1 MSSNRGRLW
10 RAVATV
16 LGGVLVVSAVPS
28 FTSVAEAAAPPVT
41 ESDQALKDAKKSG
54 KPVEVMGERTD
65 SSTTFANP
73 DGKSFRLDT
82 SAVPVRVKAKDGS
95 GWVAPDATLEVR
107 ADGTVGP
114 KAAVAG
120 VSFSGG
126 GDQSKLV
133 TIERDG
139 RSMTLGWQGGALPK
153 PVLDGNSAV
162 YPEVLPGVDL
172 RMTATL
178 KGYREVLVV
187 KTPEAAKNPKLQR
200 VEFDLT
206 AKDVQLNAANDGG
219 LSATDANGV
228 PVFKAP
234 PALMWDS
241 KGVSA
246 PSALSAKEKVAAA
259 KSEGGTLPKPPVGGE
274 PAARPADGPP
284 PGSQARNMPVH
295 VDKDSLAV
303 VPDAALLQQ
312 SDPAAFPL
320 YIDPS
325 VALDDGT
332 EHTALRNDGVKF
344 WDWDND
350 SDGQGKGMGKCG
362 SWNGYYCGPGYVQ
375 RLYFE
380 FSPNN
385 LRGKEVLT
393 ARFRVTEPWAFQCDL
408 RNVWLV
414 RMDGEIS
421 SGTTW
426 GNKPNYA
433 DLMGDR
439 WLSAGRGSACDP
451 NSPVAPVE
459 FSDNLP
465 DEPDENLTPTVRDF
479 ADGRYNRLTLELR
492 AEDESD
498 TASWKR
504 FRNDAVLSVDYIG
517 KPNTPIYVGLVTGTG
532 EICTNDSTKPSIVSD
547 PTPAMT
553 AITETVWGGESGS
566 QLRIL
571 MQTEKKETNGTWT
584 PVKANAGDADYVSRP
599 SSGFVGD
606 NVKVTSDPPA
616 TLTDGTQYRFR
627 TWTRSYADG
636 QERTSA
642 PSADCYFKVDSSAPK
657 APAVTFGAPYSQ
669 CTSTACAAAGK
680 PGQAGQFTFAPA
692 SGDTVTAYQYKL
704 STDTVWTEIAGSNPT
719 VSITPPVSGTMKLSV
734 KAKDSVG
741 RLGAT
746 KIVDFVVKEGPDPI
760 GYWTFDEASGQ
771 AVDTS
776 TADPALRNNMY
787 LAAGAQRPQAGRRGW
802 VQTPTP
808 HEDRA
813 LQLTNAQY
821 ANSAKPVFDTR
832 SSFTVAGWVRLDR
845 TDGTFSMLAQGGTN
859 FSGVAITAAAGQPWS
874 MQMATNDT
882 AGGTGAIS
890 RLNGLNPAQAGVWT
904 HVAATYNESTDVAK
918 LYVNGRLQG
927 QMTVTNPI
935 AATGLMAIGAAKQSA
950 VWSEQLPGRID
961 EVKVW
966 QDEKSADE
974 VKQDSSLFDPA
985 NGKPHVDLAGAWDLT
1000 TAGPAYADT
1009 SGSGRAL
1016 TATAGTPVTGGALVL
1031 NGSTQAATVAGPV
1044 VDDTG
1049 SFTVTAEAKL
1059 DNAALLGKPNG
1070 YKAQVIGQR
1079 TATGSSWSLW
1089 FEKTGVRTEP
1099 DELDPTK
1106 MVSFVEG
1113 TWHFGRLTADGTGT
1127 SVVSDSLAALNAG
1140 VQVTGVHNAQDGT
1153 ITLYVGAA
1161 GQAQPKAYTAT
1172 VGSGELAVGKG
1183 FTNSAWG
1190 NFLPGQIKGMRL
1202 WSGAMKDAQ
1211 QVTDTVFGS
1220 GS

>member
-1 MSSNRGRLW
+1 M
-10 RAVATV
+10 
-16 LGGVLVVSAVPS
+16 GVSPGYAP
-28 FTSVAEAAAPPVT
+28 TAAAATASTAQAPPAS
-41 ESDQALKDAKKSG
+41 EGEKALKAAAESG
-54 KPVEVMGERTD
+54 KPVEVLGERTE
-65 SSTTFANP
+65 STTTYANP

-82 SAVPVRVKAKDGS
+82 SAVPVRVKAKDGA

-107 ADGTVGP
+107 PDGTVGP
-114 KAAVAG
+114 KAAVASVG
-120 VSFSGG
+120 FSGG
-126 GDQSKLV
+126 GDASLV
-133 TIERDG
+133 TIEHGG
-139 RSMTLGWQGGALPK
+139 RSMSLGWQGGKLPK
-153 PVLDGNSAV
+153 PVLEGDSAL

-178 KGYREVLVV
+178 KGFREVLVV
-187 KTPEAAKNPKLQR
+187 KTPEAAKNPRLQR
-200 VEFDLT
+200 VEFDLA
-206 AKDVQLNAANDGG
+206 AKDVQLNSAQDGG
-219 LSATDANGV
+219 LSATDANGK

-241 KGVSA
+241 KGVNTVPAMS
-246 PSALSAKEKVAAA
+246 PKEKVAAA
-259 KSEGGTLPKPPVGGE
+259 KSEGGTLPKAN
-274 PAARPADGPP
+274 AAADPGLRPADGPAL
-284 PGSQARNMPVH
+284 GSGAANMPVQL
-295 VDKDSLAV
+295 DADSLAV
-303 VPDAALLQQ
+303 VPDSALLKQ

-332 EHTALRNDGVKF
+332 EHTALRNDGVSF
-344 WDWDND
+344 WNWDNG
-350 SDGQGKGMGKCG
+350 SDNMGKGMGKCG
-362 SWNGYYCGPGYVQ
+362 SWGGYYCGPGYVQ

-380 FSPNN
+380 FSPSK
-385 LRGKEVLT
+385 LVGKEVLT
-393 ARFRVTEPWAFQCDL
+393 ARFRVTEPWAFQCEV

-414 RMDGEIS
+414 RMDGEI
-421 SGTTW
+421 GPNTTW

-451 NSPVAPVE
+451 NSPAAPVE

-479 ADGRYNRLTLELR
+479 ANGRYNRLNLELR

-532 EICTNDSTKPSIVSD
+532 EICSKDPATPSTVSD
-547 PTPAMT
+547 PTPAIT
-553 AITETVWGGESGS
+553 AITETVWGGESGA

-571 MQTEKKETNGTWT
+571 MQTEKKETNGSWT

-616 TLTDGTQYRFR
+616 TLTDGTHYRFR

-636 QERTSA
+636 HERTSA
-642 PSADCYFKVDSSAPK
+642 PSNDCYFKVDSSAPK
-657 APAVTFGAPYSQ
+657 APTVTFGTPYSQ
-669 CTSTACAAAGK
+669 CTSTTCTAAGK

-704 STDTVWTEIAGSNPT
+704 ATDTTWTEIAGANPT
-719 VSITPPVSGTMKLSV
+719 LSITPPLSGTMKLSV

-741 RLGAT
+741 RWGAT
-746 KIVDFVVKEGPDPI
+746 KIVDFVVKEGPNPI

-776 TADPALRNNMY
+776 TTDPALRNNMY
-787 LAAGAQRPQAGRRGW
+787 LAAGAQRPEAGRRGW
-802 VQTPTP
+802 VQTPAP

-813 LQLTNAQY
+813 LQLTNGQY
-821 ANSAKPVFDTR
+821 ANSSAAVFDTR
-832 SSFTVAGWVRLDR
+832 GSFTVAGWARLDR
-845 TDGTFSMLAQGGTN
+845 TDGTFSMLGQSGKN
-859 FSGVAITAAAGQPWS
+859 FSGVALTAAAGQPWS
-874 MQMATNDT
+874 MQMATDDT

-904 HVAATYNESTDVAK
+904 HVAATYNESTNLAK

-935 AATGLMAIGAAKQSA
+935 ASTGAMAIGAAKQSA
-950 VWSEQLPGRID
+950 AWSEQLPGRID

-966 QDEKSADE
+966 QDEKSAVE
-974 VKQDSSLFDPA
+974 VKQDASLFDPA
-985 NGKPHVDLAGAWDLT
+985 TGKPHVDLAGAWDLT

-1059 DNAALLGKPNG
+1059 DNAALLTKPIG

-1079 TATGSSWSLW
+1079 TTTGSSWGLW
-1089 FEKTGVRTEP
+1089 FEKTGVRQEP
-1099 DELDPTK
+1099 DEQDPSK
-1106 MVSFVEG
+1106 QRDFVEG
-1113 TWHFGRLTADGTGT
+1113 TWRFGRLTADGTGT
-1127 SVVSDSLAALNAG
+1127 TVASDSPAALGAG

-1153 ITLYVGAA
+1153 ITLYVGAV
-1161 GQAQPKAYTAT
+1161 GQAQPKAYTAS

-1190 NFLPGQIKGMRL
+1190 NFLPGAVKGMRL
-1202 WSGAMKDAQ
+1202 WAGAMKDSAQ
-1211 QVTDTVFGS
+1211 VSSVVLGATG
-1220 GS
+1220 

>member
-1 MSSNRGRLW
+1 M
-10 RAVATV
+10 
-16 LGGVLVVSAVPS
+16 GVSPGYAP
-28 FTSVAEAAAPPVT
+28 TAAAATASTAQAPPAS
-41 ESDQALKDAKKSG
+41 EGEKALKAAAESG
-54 KPVEVMGERTD
+54 KPVEVLGERTE
-65 SSTTFANP
+65 STTTYANP

-82 SAVPVRVKAKDGS
+82 SAVPVRVKAKDGA
-95 GWVAPDATLEVR
+95 GWVAPDATLEVLPN
-107 ADGTVGP
+107 GTVGP
-114 KAAVAG
+114 KAAVASVG
-120 VSFSGG
+120 FSGG
-126 GDQSKLV
+126 GNSSLV
-133 TIERDG
+133 TIEHGG
-139 RSMTLGWQGGALPK
+139 RSMSLGWQDGKLPE
-153 PVLDGNSAV
+153 PVLDGDSAV
-162 YPEVLPGVDL
+162 YQEVLPGVDL

-178 KGYREVLVV
+178 KGFREVLVV

-200 VEFDLT
+200 VEFDLE
-206 AKDVQLNAANDGG
+206 AKDVRLNSAKDGG
-219 LSATDANGV
+219 LSATDANGK

-241 KGVSA
+241 KGVSTA
-246 PSALSAKEKVAAA
+246 PAMSSKEKVAAA
-259 KSEGGTLPKPPVGGE
+259 KSEGGTLPKAPVGADPGL
-274 PAARPADGPP
+274 RPADGPA
-284 PGSQARNMPVH
+284 PGSGAANMPVQ
-295 VDKDSLAV
+295 VDADSLAV
-303 VPDAALLQQ
+303 VPDSSLLKQ

-332 EHTALRNDGVKF
+332 EHTALRNDGVSF
-344 WDWDND
+344 WNWDNG
-350 SDGQGKGMGKCG
+350 SDGMGKGMGKCG
-362 SWNGYYCGPGYVQ
+362 SWGGYYCGPGYVQ

-380 FSPNN
+380 FSPSK
-385 LRGKEVLT
+385 LTGKEVLN
-393 ARFRVTEPWAFQCDL
+393 ARFRVTEPWAFQCEV

-421 SGTTW
+421 PSTTW

-451 NSPVAPVE
+451 NSPAAPVE

-479 ADGRYNRLTLELR
+479 ANGRYNRLNLELR

-532 EICTNDSTKPSIVSD
+532 EICSKDPAKPSVVSD

-553 AITETVWGGESGS
+553 AITETVWGGESGA

-584 PVKANAGDADYVSRP
+584 PVKANAGDADYVNRP

-616 TLTDGTQYRFR
+616 TLTDGAEYRFR

-636 QERTSA
+636 HERTSA

-657 APAVTFGAPYSQ
+657 APTVTFGAPYSQ
-669 CTSTACAAAGK
+669 CTSTACTAAGK

-692 SGDTVTAYQYKL
+692 SGDTVTAFQYKL
-704 STDTVWTEIAGSNPT
+704 STDTTWTEIAGANPT
-719 VSITPPVSGTMKLSV
+719 LSITPPLSGTMKLSV

-741 RLGAT
+741 RWGAT
-746 KIVDFVVKEGPDPI
+746 KIVDFVVKEGPNPI

-771 AVDTS
+771 AIDTS
-776 TADPALRNNMY
+776 TTDPALRNNMY
-787 LAAGAQRPQAGRRGW
+787 LAAGAQRPEAGRRGW
-802 VQTPTP
+802 VQTPAP

-813 LQLTNAQY
+813 LQLTDGQY
-821 ANSAKPVFDTR
+821 ANSSAPVFDTR
-832 SSFTVAGWVRLDR
+832 GSFTVAGWARLDR
-845 TDGTFSMLAQGGTN
+845 TDGTFSMLGQAGKN

-874 MQMATNDT
+874 MQMATDDT

-904 HVAATYNESTDVAK
+904 HVAATYNESTNLAK

-935 AATGLMAIGAAKQSA
+935 ASTGAMAIGAAKQSA
-950 VWSEQLPGRID
+950 AWSEQLPGRID

-966 QDEKSADE
+966 QDEKSAVE
-974 VKQDSSLFDPA
+974 VKQDASLFDPA
-985 NGKPHVDLAGAWDLT
+985 TGKPHVDLAGAWDLT

-1044 VDDTG
+1044 VDDMG

-1059 DNAALLGKPNG
+1059 GNAALLGKPIG
-1070 YKAQVIGQR
+1070 YRAQVIGQR

-1089 FEKTGVRTEP
+1089 FEKTGTRQEP
-1099 DELDPTK
+1099 DEQDPSK
-1106 MVSFVEG
+1106 QLNFVEG

-1127 SVVSDSLAALNAG
+1127 SVVSDSPAALGAG

-1153 ITLYVGAA
+1153 ITLYVGAV

-1190 NFLPGQIKGMRL
+1190 NFLPGEIKGMRL
-1202 WSGAMKDAQ
+1202 WTGAMKDAA
-1211 QVTDTVFGS
+1211 QVSSVVFGAT
-1220 GS
+1220 G

>member
-1 MSSNRGRLW
+1 MSEN
-10 RAVATV
+10 
-16 LGGVLVVSAVPS
+16 
-28 FTSVAEAAAPPVT
+28 E
-41 ESDQALKDAKKSG
+41 QALKDAKKSG
-54 KPVEVMGERTD
+54 KPVEVVGERTD

-82 SAVPVRVKAKDGS
+82 SAVPVRVKAKSGS

-107 ADGTVGP
+107 ADGSVGP

-126 GDQSKLV
+126 GDAADLV
-133 TIERDG
+133 TIEHGG
-139 RSMTLGWQGGALPK
+139 RAMSLGWQGGPLPK
-153 PVLDGNSAV
+153 PVLDGDSAV

-187 KTPEAAKNPKLQR
+187 KTPEAAKNSKLAR

-206 AKDVQLNAANDGG
+206 AKDIQLNTSKDGG
-219 LSATDANGV
+219 LSATDTNGNR
-228 PVFKAP
+228 VFKAP

-241 KGVSA
+241 KGVPA
-246 PSALSAKEKVAAA
+246 PLALSAKEKVFAA
-259 KSEGGTLPKPPVGGE
+259 KSEGGTLPKPPEGAE
-274 PAARPADGPP
+274 PAAEPGDGPAL
-284 PGSQARNMPVH
+284 GSQVAQMAVH
-295 VDKDSLAV
+295 VDADSLAV
-303 VPDAALLQQ
+303 VPDAALLKQ

-332 EHTALRNDGVKF
+332 EHTALRSDGVSF
-344 WDWDND
+344 WNWDNGD
-350 SDGQGKGMGKCG
+350 DGMGKGMGKCG

-380 FSPNN
+380 FSPAK
-385 LRGKEVLT
+385 LVGKEVLT
-393 ARFRVTEPWAFQCDL
+393 ARFRITEPWAFQCDT

-414 RMDGEIS
+414 RMDGEVS
-421 SGTTW
+421 PSTNW

-439 WLSAGRGSACDP
+439 WLSAGRGSSCDP
-451 NSPVAPVE
+451 NSPAAPVE
-459 FSDNLP
+459 FADAA

-479 ADGRYNRLTLELR
+479 ANGRYNRLDLELR

-498 TASWKR
+498 TAAWKR

-532 EICTNDSTKPSIVSD
+532 EICSGDAAKPSIVSD

-553 AITETVWGGESGS
+553 AITETVWGGEPGA

-571 MQTEKKETNGTWT
+571 MQTEKKETNGAWT
-584 PVKANAGDADYVSRP
+584 PVKANAGDTDYVSRP
-599 SSGFVGD
+599 STGFVGD
-606 NVKVTSDPPA
+606 NVPVTSDPPV

-627 TWTRSYADG
+627 TWTRSYAEG
-636 QERTSA
+636 NERTSA
-642 PSADCYFKVDSSAPK
+642 PSADCYFKVDSTAPK
-657 APAVTFGAPYSQ
+657 MPTVTFGAPYSQ
-669 CTSTACAAAGK
+669 CTSTACTAAGK

-692 SGDTVTAYQYKL
+692 SGDTVTAFQYKL
-704 STDTVWTEIAGSNPT
+704 SSGAWTEIAGANPT
-719 VSITPPVSGTMKLSV
+719 VAITPTLSGTMKLSV

-741 RLGAT
+741 RWGAT
-746 KIVDFVVKEGPDPI
+746 RIVDFVVKEGPNPI

-771 AVDTS
+771 AIDTS
-776 TADPALRNNMY
+776 TTDPALKKNMY

-813 LQLTNAQY
+813 LQLTNGQY
-821 ANSAKPVFDTR
+821 ANSSNPVFDTR
-832 SSFTVAGWVRLDR
+832 TAFTVAGWVRLDR
-845 TDGTFSMLAQGGTN
+845 TDGTFSMLGQSGKN

-882 AGGTGAIS
+882 AGGNGAIS

-904 HVAATYNESTDVAK
+904 HLAATYNESTDLAK
-918 LYVNGRLQG
+918 LYVNGQLQG

-935 AATGLMAIGAAKQSA
+935 ASTGVMAIGAAKQSA
-950 VWSEQLPGRID
+950 AWSEQLPGRID
-961 EVKVW
+961 EVKAW
-966 QDEKSADE
+966 QDEKSAVE
-974 VKQDSSLFDPA
+974 IKQDSSLIDPA
-985 NGKPHVDLAGAWDLT
+985 TGKPYVDLAAMWDLT
-1000 TAGPAYADT
+1000 TAGPAFADI
-1009 SGSGRAL
+1009 SGNGHPL
-1016 TATAGTPVTGGALVL
+1016 TATTGTELKDAALKL
-1031 NGSTQAATVAGPV
+1031 NGTTQAATAAGPV
-1044 VDDTG
+1044 VDDSG
-1049 SFTVTAEAKL
+1049 SFTVTAEARL
-1059 DNAALLGKPNG
+1059 DNARLLDKPDG

-1079 TATGSSWSLW
+1079 TTTGSSWSLW
-1089 FEKTGVRTEP
+1089 FQKTGVHSEP
-1099 DELDPTK
+1099 DEQDPTK
-1106 MVSFVEG
+1106 DLWFVDG

-1127 SVVSDSLAALNAG
+1127 SVESEATAKLNAG
-1140 VQVTGVHNAQDGT
+1140 VQVTGVHNAQNGT
-1153 ITLYVGAA
+1153 ITLYVVSAS
-1161 GQAQPKAYTAT
+1161 QYQPKAYTAA

-1190 NFLPGQIKGMRL
+1190 NFLPGEIKGMRL
-1202 WSGAMKDAQ
+1202 WSGAMKDSAQ
-1211 QVTDTVFGS
+1211 VLETVFGA
-1220 GS
+1220 GH